1 MYSKIVN
8 PATGRKISIN
18 SKKGK
23 AVLKNYI
30 NIVSG
35 GGFTNLK
42 DNGTTA
48 LPNYNAIQQ
57 NIKNLEGG
65 KSKPIDL
72 KTAVTILKNYYH
84 GKYN

>member
-35 GGFTNLK
+35 GSLANLK
-42 DNGTTA
+42 DNITPA
-48 LPNYNAIQQ
+48 LPDYDAIQQ

-72 KTAVTILKNYYH
+72 KTAVSILKNYYH